1 MLTAVAGGQFFLY
14 VRGQDKRQATKFVTV
29 AVIVTQ
35 NKTWKKADECR
46 GTKLKDGEKVSY
58 QGKHIYEQCGQPRV
72 ETRCVFLLTA
82 RWYGK
87 LPSVSGLACV
97 FA

>member
-1 MLTAVAGGQFFLY
+1 VANFLY
-14 VRGQDKRQATKFVTV
+14 ARWQDKRQATKFVRV

-35 NKTWKKADECR
+35 NKTWTKPDECR
-46 GTKLKDGEKVSY
+46 GTILIDGEKVSY
-58 QGKHIYEQCGQPRV
+58 QGKHNYEQCGQPRV

-82 RWYGK
+82 RWYGE